1 MLFFLYLS
9 GFLTILLGI
18 KLFRKQNKKII
29 GKNYSE
35 KKILQYWI
43 KRMIINITVM
53 CISAIFILFI
63 IPLLIWVS
71 APKETGLVDKILE
84 SKNLV
89 PISSSNKNQ
98 YIKETSNKNIK
109 TYVVNVGDSKNQNL
123 QSFNSK
129 STEIISTDKESPKYE
144 KIAEYKIKKLTGNW
158 IIPNSVND
166 IYANI
171 YIDYGQKNFIE
182 NKIKLLVPFNSK

>member
-129 STEIISTDKESPKYE
+129 SIEIISTDKESPKYE
-144 KIAEYKIKKLTGNW
+144 KIAEYKIKKLKGNW

>member
-18 KLFRKQNKKII
+18 RLFHKQNKKII

-43 KRMIINITVM
+43 KRMIVNITVM
-53 CISAIFILFI
+53 CMSAMFILFI

-71 APKETGLVDKILE
+71 APKETGLADKILE

-98 YIKETSNKNIK
+98 YIKETSDKNIR
-109 TYVVNVGDSKNQNL
+109 TYVVNVGDSKNQDL
-123 QSFNSK
+123 QNFNSK

-144 KIAEYKIKKLTGNW
+144 KVAEYKMEKLKGNW
-158 IIPNSVND
+158 IVPNSVND

-171 YIDYGQKNFIE
+171 YIDYGPKNFIG
-182 NKIKLLVPFNSK
+182 NKIKLLVPLNSK

>member
-18 KLFRKQNKKII
+18 KLFRRQNKKII

-43 KRMIINITVM
+43 KRMIVNITVM

-109 TYVVNVGDSKNQNL
+109 TYVVNAGDSKNQNL
-123 QSFNSK
+123 QNFNSE

-144 KIAEYKIKKLTGNW
+144 KIAEYKIKKLKGNW